1 MVDTPWLLPA
11 DWRWRRFDEV
21 ARVASR
27 LVDPAGYA
35 DSPHIAPNHIESQT
49 GRLLPYGT
57 VASDGVTSSKHQ
69 FSAGQ
74 VLYSKIRPYL
84 AKVVV
89 AEFDGL
95 CSADMYPIES
105 ELESR
110 FLKWWML
117 TREFTRRAA
126 GEQARTVLPKIN
138 VRGLSALPVPVP
150 PIAEQRRIV
159 EILEDHLSRLEAADG
174 YLRST
179 ASRVRTH
186 FRAQVQQC
194 FVGATAH
201 ADRWASIEEIAGGV
215 RSNVIIGPFGSSLK
229 TSDYTDSGVP
239 LVFVKSVRS
248 RSFDGGRKFVSTS
261 KASAL
266 AAHIALPGD
275 LLITKMG
282 DPPGDAAIYTGA
294 EPAIVTADVI
304 RLRPSSEFD
313 ARYLVHAFNSPSV
326 RRLMDGITRGVA
338 QKKVSLDRFRSEIRV
353 PAYDLD
359 EQREIA
365 LQLDDAEHAA
375 ARLESATEA
384 ARRRSVALR
393 RSLLQAAFSGH
404 LTRLRSDTG
413 DSGELADA

>member
-1 MVDTPWLLPA
+1 MTDAPWSLPA
-11 DWRWRRFDEV
+11 DWRWSRFDEV

-27 LVDPAGYA
+27 LVDPAGHA

-159 EILEDHLSRLEAADG
+159 QTLEEHLSRLEAAERLSLAVARRLDT
-174 YLRST
+174 LRTS
-179 ASRVRTH
+179 
-186 FRAQVQQC
+186 
-194 FVGATAH
+194 
-201 ADRWASIEEIAGGV
+201 SIRNALDAAGGKTMSIDQLARSV
-215 RSNVIIGPFGSSLK
+215 RNGIFISRPKPTG
-229 TSDYTDSGVP
+229 TGVP
-239 LVFVKSVRS
+239 ILRIGAVR
-248 RSFDGGRKFVSTS
+248 
-261 KASAL
+261 AL
-266 AAHIALPGD
+266 ALELTDLRFSERDEEELRAEGSLLSPGD
-275 LLITKMG
+275 LLFTRYNG
-282 DPPGDAAIYTGA
+282 NPTYVGA
-294 EPAIVTADVI
+294 CAVVPSNAGPLTYPDKLIRVVVDPAIANPQFVALACAVGGGRAQIQAAVKTTSGQAGISGRD
-304 RLRPSSEFD
+304 LR
-313 ARYLVHAFNSPSV
+313 R
-326 RRLMDGITRGVA
+326 
-338 QKKVSLDRFRSEIRV
+338 VSIRV
-353 PAYDLD
+353 PQVSAQ
-359 EQREIA
+359 EQIA
-365 LQLDDAEHAA
+365 RDVMV
-375 ARLESATEA
+375 RIEA
-384 ARRRSVALR
+384 VTSVQKSLSDSLR
-393 RSLLQAAFSGH
+393 RAAGLRHALLTAAFSGQ
-404 LTRLRSDTG
+404 
-413 DSGELADA
+413 LADPQSVVKKTQALIDV